1 MAAARA
7 VKTFT
12 LDSTV
17 RRVGRGTVLIGGSP
31 LKLFR
36 LTDAGARHVDCIER
50 GEQFTHTGSAGGLL
64 ERLVDAGVV
73 HPHYTLSPDDIQA
86 LRDSTTAVIP
96 THGTT
101 HSDITRLVAHC
112 IATAGPYLCSVVVVD
127 DASNPP
133 IHDVPGALIVRRNTN
148 GGPGAA
154 RASGFEHV
162 VTPFVAFIDTD
173 VELSPNWLEP
183 LLAHFSDE
191 RVALVAP
198 RVTSAP
204 GASAIAMYEVAR
216 SPLDLG
222 VQPARVRAGTRVS
235 YVPSAAMVCRADAL
249 RSVGG
254 FDPTMRVGED
264 VDLVWRLDE
273 SGWRVRYEPSVAV
286 AHRPRRTS
294 RAWLRQRYT
303 YGTSAAMLE
312 QRHPGALAPVRV
324 SGWSAA
330 SWLAVVAGW
339 PIVGT
344 AIAGITTVALARK
357 LRHIPDGISEAVR
370 LAGLGHLFAGR
381 SLASAI
387 TRAWWPLAAIAALMS
402 KRARR
407 AVVAAA
413 IAPSLFDWLRERP
426 AIDPARYVVLRLL
439 DDVAY
444 GVGLMRGAFDARSI
458 DSLRPDFTSWPNS
471 PNSRPAQPTDR

>member
-1 MAAARA
+1 MR
-7 VKTFT
+7 TFT
-12 LDSTV
+12 LDPSV
-17 RRVGRGTVLIGGSP
+17 RRVGQGTVLIGGSP

-36 LTDAGARHVDCIER
+36 LTDAGAQRIDSIER
-50 GEQFTHTGSAGGLL
+50 GEQFAQAGSVGGLL
-64 ERLVDAGVV
+64 ERLVDAGVL
-73 HPHYTLSPDDIQA
+73 HPHYTRTPADTEAQVA
-86 LRDSTTAVIP
+86 GTTVVIP
-96 THGTT
+96 AHDVP
-101 HSDITRLVAHC
+101 HSDITRLVANC
-112 IATAGPYLCSVVVVD
+112 IATAGHYLASVIVVD

-133 IHDVPGALIVRRNTN
+133 LFEVPGATIVRRNTN

-154 RASGFEHV
+154 RSSGFEKV
-162 VTPFVAFIDTD
+162 TTPFVAFVDTD

-183 LLAHFSDE
+183 LLAHFHDD
-191 RVALVAP
+191 RVGLVAP
-198 RVTSAP
+198 RITSVP
-204 GASAIAMYEVAR
+204 GPSAIARYEVSR

-235 YVPSAAMVCRADAL
+235 YVPSAALVCRAEAL
-249 RSVGG
+249 SAVGG
-254 FDPTMRVGED
+254 FATNMRVGED

-273 SGWRVRYEPSVAV
+273 SGWRARYEPSVAV
-286 AHRPRRTS
+286 THRPRGTS
-294 RAWLRQRYT
+294 TAWMRQRYT

-324 SGWSAA
+324 SGWSAT
-330 SWLAVVAGW
+330 SWLAVAAGW

-357 LRHIPDGISEAVR
+357 LRHIPDGAKEAVR

-381 SLASAI
+381 SLANAV
-387 TRAWWPLAAIAALMS
+387 TRAWWPLAAIAALVS

-407 AVVAAA
+407 AVIVAA
-413 IAPSLFDWLRERP
+413 IAPPMIDWFRERP
-426 AIDPARYVVLRLL
+426 SIDPARYVGLRLL

-444 GVGLMRGAFDARSI
+444 GAGLMRGALDARSI

-471 PNSRPAQPTDR
+471 PRSRRSPPNDR